1 MIQLSPL
8 AHFISMNTTLSIASL
23 DDNIQSASLIT
34 QAQLPHSKELTTGKL
49 LDFLQAV
56 YGNRQASFRKT
67 LNQRLFSRTRPNFQV
82 AIKSSL
88 HLAYLDQRDG
98 HGTQHWWRVSYTDD
112 WLELMANSV
121 KSTAISRSYSST
133 QQDTVGDGY
142 RAAFEWGGMFFRS
155 RVEVTI
161 AEALD
166 RQKVTFLGNARGRF
180 ANYDTSVS
188 DRSNVNN
195 GRFETDFLVFY
206 AGKCMALEVDG
217 KHHLTEFQTERD
229 YVKDRLLLKEGIIT
243 VRFTAKDCI
252 DRPDEVIAEFI
263 QLFSIDRASLN

>member
-1 MIQLSPL
+1 MNANLSIEPLDENIQL
-8 AHFISMNTTLSIASL
+8 ASL
-23 DDNIQSASLIT
+23 AT
-34 QAQLPHSKELTTGKL
+34 QTQLPHSKELTTGKL

-98 HGTQHWWRVSYTDD
+98 HGTQHWWQVSYTDE
-112 WLELMANSV
+112 WLELMADIV
-121 KSTAISRSYSST
+121 KSTAISYHSPRSSNS
-133 QQDTVGDGY
+133 DGY
-142 RAAFEWGGMFFRS
+142 RADFEWGGMFFRS
-155 RVEVTI
+155 RVEVKI

-166 RQKVTFLGNARGRF
+166 RRKVTFLGNARGRF
-180 ANYDTSVS
+180 ANYDTSVA

-217 KHHLTEFQTERD
+217 KHHLTQFQTERD
-229 YVKDRLLLKEGIIT
+229 YIKDRLLLKEGIIT

-252 DRPDEVIAEFI
+252 DRPDEVIAEFL

>member
-1 MIQLSPL
+1 
-8 AHFISMNTTLSIASL
+8 MNANLPIESL
-23 DDNIQSASLIT
+23 NDNIHSASLAT
-34 QAQLPHSKELTTGKL
+34 QPQLPHSKELTTGKL

-88 HLAYLDQRDG
+88 YLAYLDQRDG
-98 HGTQHWWRVSYTDD
+98 HGTQHWWRISYNDD
-112 WLELMANSV
+112 WLELMADSI
-121 KSTAISRSYSST
+121 KSTAISQSNSKYK
-133 QQDTVGDGY
+133 DTVGDGY

-188 DRSNVNN
+188 DQSNVNN
-195 GRFETDFLVFY
+195 SRFETDFLVFY

-229 YVKDRLLLKEGIIT
+229 YVKDRLLLKEGIIM

-252 DRPDEVIAEFI
+252 DRPDQVIAEFL
-263 QLFSIDRASLN
+263 QLFCIDQTSLN

>member
-1 MIQLSPL
+1 MIQLSPVDR
-8 AHFISMNTTLSIASL
+8 FISMNTTLSTALL
-23 DDNIQSASLIT
+23 DANPQSASLTT
-34 QAQLPHSKELTTGKL
+34 QVQLPHRKELTTGKL

-98 HGTQHWWRVSYTDD
+98 HGTEHWWQVSYTDE
-112 WLELMANSV
+112 WLELMADSA
-121 KSTAISRSYSST
+121 KSTAISRSYST
-133 QQDTVGDGY
+133 HQDTVSDGY

-161 AEALD
+161 AKALD
-166 RQKVTFLGNARGRF
+166 RRKVTFLGNARGRF

-243 VRFTAKDCI
+243 VRFTAKDCM